1 MTQTVHP
8 WSNDGI
14 RSASPVHQHCHD
26 HDGAIAAPDRH
37 VAGRLAWTGMQSSCR
52 SDDSAS
58 VSSRWPDSSA
68 LLFPHLGARP
78 AWRSMGQGAD
88 ARPRFT

>member
-8 WSNDGI
+8 WSNDGF
-14 RSASPVHQHCHD
+14 RSASKSTGIAMIT
-26 HDGAIAAPDRH
+26 DGAVAAPDRH

-58 VSSRWPDSSA
+58 VSSRWADSSA
-68 LLFPHLGARP
+68 LLCPHLGARP